1 MDADEITSE
10 GYVFLRLPEETAFR
24 VVEVLPGEKD
34 TPIYCKLHVTDWEN
48 TLPYE
53 ALSYVWGDSTRENP
67 VFVDGKRLN
76 VTRSLSTAINH
87 LRYPDRARFLWAD
100 IICIDQEHNGEKGKQ
115 IQQMKR
121 IYENAQAVV
130 SWLGPDTEDHKAGPA
145 IEAIRVVSDFLC
157 RELKVTVA
165 DLKAMNNMTEFVFK
179 HRETLPNPDECDFSS
194 EELWKAL
201 AWFYSIPYFTR
212 VWVIQEVNA
221 NRERTAHCGY
231 EIVPWDLVEI
241 VAGYIIMETD
251 FSKRWGFSKT
261 NVWWAATTTEL
272 KRPENWLSMLYLASN
287 YGCLDARDVIYG
299 LRGLMKFS
307 KGAELLTPNYGK
319 TPLEVYRDSVE
330 AALVNFENTDVLL
343 YLAGVESPSWIP
355 AWNVSMLFRNPFRF
369 GNRVP
374 WKPAGD
380 SKAVWGIDKKNNI
393 LSVDGFIADT
403 IKISQPYNEMYFGT
417 TILSSEEGTVKLKQ
431 VWKEILEIIEQAT
444 ASSTPF
450 TKNLLNAAGNTFSF
464 GLNEKS
470 LPAEEGIL
478 LHRFVAYLKIVL
490 DGEIFAKYVPKDLAS
505 ESSEAD
511 GALFGKPVWDFT
523 YPESSFYVTEGGLL
537 GCCVSSTNV
546 GDSVAVPLGST
557 YPLVLRPEEDGKF
570 LIRGFTYVYGAMRG
584 ELKDT
589 STRAIELR

>member
-1 MDADEITSE
+1 MDADDITSE
-10 GYVFLRLPEETAFR
+10 GYVFVRLPEETAFR
-24 VVEVLPGEKD
+24 VVEILPGEKD
-34 TPIYCKLHVTDWEN
+34 SPIYGKLHVTDWEN

-53 ALSYVWGDSTRENP
+53 AISYVWGDSTRNDP
-67 VFVDGKRLN
+67 VFVDGKRLD
-76 VTRSLSTAINH
+76 VTHSLWTAINH
-87 LRYPDRARFLWAD
+87 LRYPDRVRFLWAD
-100 IICIDQEHNGEKGKQ
+100 IICIDQGHNDEKGKQ

-121 IYENAQAVV
+121 IYENAEAVL
-130 SWLGPDTEDHKAGPA
+130 SWLGPDTKDHKAAPA
-145 IEAIRVVSDFLC
+145 IKAVRTVSDFLC
-157 RELKVTVA
+157 EELNVTIP
-165 DLKAMNNMTEFVFK
+165 DLKEMNNMTEFVFQ
-179 HRETLPNPDECDFSS
+179 HRETLPDPDKCDFSS

-231 EIVPWDLVEI
+231 ETIPWDLVEL

-287 YGCLDARDVIYG
+287 YGCLDGRDVIYG

-307 KGAELLTPNYGK
+307 KGAEILIPDYNK
-319 TPLEVYRDSVE
+319 SVLEVYRDSVE
-330 AALVNFENTDVLL
+330 AALINFENTDVLL

-374 WKPAGD
+374 WAPAGD
-380 SKAVWGIDKKNNI
+380 TKAVWSIDKTENI

-417 TILSSEEGTVKLKQ
+417 TMMSSEKGAVRLQK
-431 VWKEILEIIEQAT
+431 VWREILEVIEQAT
-444 ASSTPF
+444 SSATPF
-450 TKNLLNAAGNTFSF
+450 TRELLNAAGNTFSF

-470 LPAEEGIL
+470 LPAEEELL
-478 LHRFVAYLKIVL
+478 LHRFVAYLRVVL
-490 DGEIFAKYVPKDLAS
+490 DSDTFAIYVPEALAE
-505 ESSEAD
+505 ESAGAD
-511 GALFGKPVWDFT
+511 GLLFGKPVWDFT

-537 GCCVSSTNV
+537 GCCVSSTEV
-546 GDSVAVPLGST
+546 GDEVAVPLGST
-557 YPLVLRPEEDGKF
+557 YPLILHPNEDGKF
-570 LIRGFTYVYGAMRG
+570 TIRGFTYVYGVMRG
-584 ELKDT
+584 ERKDT
-589 STRAIELR
+589 LVRQLELC